1 MKIGNTLGLIALA
14 FFGVMLSQA
23 SAQQIAICGV
33 GQIDENWIESLELEK
48 KSEINLHIDYINRV
62 CELDKKQL
70 SKLQIAAK
78 MVVGRVI
85 EKAKKQQEGMM
96 VEPMPFIEEGEM
108 EIEEPEAEIDEPE
121 AEVDEV
127 QDDIEND
134 LENQDPPADLPA
146 FAAPARLNV
155 QLIANPVQAGDFT
168 DEEFIY
174 GKSLAYHPVWKKN
187 VDKILTDAQKEAFE
201 TAEKERYKQTHQS
214 VIDRSVTR
222 LANILFLNDEQ
233 VEKFTELCNK
243 KLEKQIKTE
252 FSGMGQVYDFDG
264 MLYSTTTA
272 DEVAEILSEA
282 QLERWKVITRHWQV
296 MPAEAVEV
304 IEAVDE

>member
-1 MKIGNTLGLIALA
+1 MKIGKTFGLIALA

-33 GQIDENWIESLELEK
+33 GQIDDSWIESLELEK

-96 VEPMPFIEEGEM
+96 VEPMPFVEEGEM
-108 EIEEPEAEIDEPE
+108 EIEEAEIEEP
-121 AEVDEV
+121 D
-127 QDDIEND
+127 QIEE
-134 LENQDPPADLPA
+134 LENEVEGENLDAPVAEPAL
-146 FAAPARLNV
+146 AAPAIAAV
-155 QLIANPVQAGDFT
+155 QMIANPVRVGDFT

-187 VDKILTDAQKEAFE
+187 VDKVLTDAQKAAFE
-201 TAEKERYKQTHQS
+201 TAEKERYIQTHQS
-214 VIDRSVTR
+214 VIDRSVIR

-233 VEKFTELCNK
+233 IAKFTELCNK

-272 DEVAEILSEA
+272 DEVSKILTEA

-296 MPAEAVEV
+296 IPGDMPQAIETL
-304 IEAVDE
+304 EAVDE